1 MAISAIGSQ
10 SVNDIQTYLVRQ
22 IQAVRPTAYN
32 AQDDAT
38 EIDSAPQ
45 KAEDPQSLQF
55 LESDVRQSINAQI
68 AADVEKG
75 VITQDQADTV
85 LQAFNDFE
93 RTLNAA
99 PVPTNNERAQT
110 PSTKTP
116 SPSQAQN
123 APTAAQNGN
132 APAGGGNNGAESTG
146 SSTEIVNVE
155 TTIKDTGWVTKTTTY
170 ADNSEVSTTVYDAS
184 KDTTKTQQPDDSTLA
199 VLQSLVGQNNAAYQ
213 TTNYVNDLLSQ
224 RRLNII
230 A

>member
-32 AQDDAT
+32 GEDVA
-38 EIDSAPQ
+38 
-45 KAEDPQSLQF
+45 AEVNSTNQESQAPQSLQL
-55 LESDVRQSINAQI
+55 LEGDVRQSINAQI

-75 VITQDQADTV
+75 TITQDQADTV
-85 LQAFNDFE
+85 LQALNDFE
-93 RTLNAA
+93 RTLDTT
-99 PVPTNNERAQT
+99 PLPTSNERAQT
-110 PSTKTP
+110 PAKDTP
-116 SPSQAQN
+116 PLA
-123 APTAAQNGN
+123 TAQNGN
-132 APAGGGNNGAESTG
+132 PPAGGGNSGAESTG
-146 SSTEIVNVE
+146 SSTEVVNVE
-155 TTIKDTGWVTKTTTY
+155 TTITDTGWVTKTTTY

-184 KDTTKTQQPDDSTLA
+184 KDTTKTQQPDDSTLV